1 MQTLTP
7 KEEEVMEYIWQ
18 LGRAAPKDV
27 RALYDDPKPH
37 VNTVATSFHALER
50 KGFLRHE
57 AHGRSFIYFPLIDA
71 QTYGSMK
78 FKSLISTYYNGS
90 YKQFI
95 SALIKDQN
103 VNKDE
108 LKAFVTNL
116 QKKENR

>member
-7 KEEEVMEYIWQ
+7 EEEEVMEYIWQ

-37 VNTVATSFHALER
+37 INTVATSFHALER
-50 KGFLRHE
+50 KGYLRHE
-57 AHGRSFIYFPLIDA
+57 AHDRSFIYFPLIDA

-78 FKSLISTYYNGS
+78 FKSLISSYYNGS